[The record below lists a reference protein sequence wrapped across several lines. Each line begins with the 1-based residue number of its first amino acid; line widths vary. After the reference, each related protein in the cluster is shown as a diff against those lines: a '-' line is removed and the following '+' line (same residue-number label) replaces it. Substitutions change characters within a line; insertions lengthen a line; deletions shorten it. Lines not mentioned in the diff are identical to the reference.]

1 MYSYVKFTLTLGT
14 ATLKHF
20 FTNIVIVSFI
30 QEEKYMKSYITVK
43 YQDINKME
51 MYFIKRY
58 FFFFL
63 CLQMQH
69 VRHVRCYHIKEI
81 TMKRSKLTI
90 KFCKI
95 FVDLQKFVVI
105 KVLFKASSGKFIS
118 KLLFTVKY
126 DMINS
131 CKIFSIR
138 YKMRG
143 AKHP

>member
-58 FFFFL
+58 FYL
-63 CLQMQH
+63 C
-69 VRHVRCYHIKEI
+69 
-81 TMKRSKLTI
+81 
-90 KFCKI
+90 
-95 FVDLQKFVVI
+95 
-105 KVLFKASSGKFIS
+105 
-118 KLLFTVKY
+118 
-126 DMINS
+126 
-131 CKIFSIR
+131 
-138 YKMRG
+138 
-143 AKHP
+143 